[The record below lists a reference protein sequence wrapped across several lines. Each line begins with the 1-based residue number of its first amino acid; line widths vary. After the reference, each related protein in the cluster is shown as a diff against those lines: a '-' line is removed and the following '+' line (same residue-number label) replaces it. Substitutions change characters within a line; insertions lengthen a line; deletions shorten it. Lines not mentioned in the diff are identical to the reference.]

1 MSQENVELAYRA
13 IDMFNRRNLDGFLAL
28 NAKDVRADPRLAPM
42 EGGYHGHDGIR
53 RWWKTLLDGIPDFS
67 AEVVE
72 VRVLGDDLV
81 LAVTDTRGHGAQSAA
96 PFEETSWLPI
106 RIRQGKAVW
115 WGVFL
120 TEREALEAAGLEE

>member
-1 MSQENVELAYRA
+1 MEIAHRA
-13 IDMFNRRNLDGFLAL
+13 VDMFNRRNLDGFLAL
-28 NAKDVRADPRLAPM
+28 LAEDVRADPRLAPM

-53 RWWKTLLDGIPDFS
+53 RWWKALLDGIPDFN

-72 VRVLGDDLV
+72 VRGLRDDLV
-81 LAVTDTRGHGAQSAA
+81 VAVIRSRGHGAESAA

-106 RIRQGKAVW
+106 RIRHGKAVW

-120 TEREALEAAGLEE
+120 SEGEALEAAGRGT